1 MNKGILFDG
10 EAFDAALAAGA
21 APLPAFRDALRQAHE
36 VLARRFEHGAPIVQ
50 LVRGRAWVM
59 DQLLARAWRRIMG
72 AAEGQA
78 ALVAVGGYGRG
89 ELHPQSDVD
98 LTVLLPVGEL
108 PGLHETLECFLLFL
122 WDMGLEVGHSVRS
135 VADCEHEGQA
145 DITVATNLME
155 SRLLAGDPGLYY
167 AMRQV
172 VGPDRIWPTRQFFE
186 AKWQEQIARH
196 HKFHD
201 TAYNL
206 EPNIKEGPGGLRD
219 IQMIGWVAKRH
230 FGGQTLDDLVGH
242 GFLTPA
248 EYRILIDGQNFLWRV
263 RFGLHLLA
271 KRREDRLLFDHQRA
285 LARQFGYKDENATLA
300 VEQFMKRY
308 YRTVMELGQLNE
320 MLLQLF
326 QEKILHADE
335 PAQITPLNRRFQS
348 RNGFLE
354 VSHELVFRRQ
364 PFALLEIFLLLA
376 QHESLKGIRAETIRL
391 IRSHQHLIDDSFR
404 DDLRCRSLFMELL
417 RQPRGV
423 YTALRRMNRYGIL
436 GAYLPSFGRIVGQ
449 MQHDLFHVYT
459 VDQHILQVLR
469 NLRRFTMSEF
479 AHEYPLCS
487 RIISELDRPWLLYIA
502 ALFHDIAKGRGGDH
516 SELGT
521 VDAREFCEQHGLDA
535 EDTELVVWLVKN
547 HLVMSQV
554 AQKEDLGDPEVIGAF
569 ARLVGD
575 GRHLAALYLL
585 THADIRGTS
594 PKVWNQWKGKLL
606 ADLYFQTL
614 HYLHQG
620 ETPAAHGVIAERQAE
635 AMRLLRY
642 FALSDTVHERLWK
655 QLDTVYFLR
664 HSAEEIA
671 WHTRSL
677 HYRIYNNQPVVR
689 ARLHQDGD
697 SLQVMVYTQD
707 QPDLFARI
715 VGFFARNGYSIVDAK
730 IHTTAH
736 GYALDSFVVLD
747 IMERDNNREMVTYIE
762 HELEQRLIQQLPP
775 EVPSAGRLSR
785 QVKHF
790 PIKPEAAIVEDERG
804 GNFVLSLVAADRP
817 GLLYTVAD
825 ILAHHRAN
833 LQTAKITTLG
843 ERAEDVFL
851 ISGGDLRES
860 VSRIRLETELME
872 RLKV

>member
-1 MNKGILFDG
+1 MP
-10 EAFDAALAAGA
+10 AAVASPALSTSQLRELAISARQRLLAGQQSLAA
-21 APLPAFRDALRQAHE
+21 
-36 VLARRFEHGAPIVQ
+36 
-50 LVRGRAWVM
+50 
-59 DQLLARAWRRIMG
+59 AWREDKHGPTLLDGR
-72 AAEGQA
+72 A
-78 ALVAVGGYGRG
+78 ALVDSVLREIWNALAMPANCTLAAVGGYGRG
-89 ELHPQSDVD
+89 QLYPGSDVD
-98 LTVLLPVGEL
+98 LLILVPDEQHTSTDCAAAPQLERLI
-108 PGLHETLECFLLFL
+108 GLL
-122 WDMGLEVGHSVRS
+122 WDIGLDIGHSVRT
-135 VADCEHEGQA
+135 VDNCLDEAER
-145 DITVATNLME
+145 DITVQT
-155 SRLLAGDPGLYY
+155 SLLEARYLTGARALFDEFEQSYNAALQPAVFVKAKQLEQAERY
-167 AMRQV
+167 A
-172 VGPDRIWPTRQFFE
+172 
-186 AKWQEQIARH
+186 
-196 HKFHD
+196 KFND
-201 TAYNL
+201 TPYSL
-206 EPNIKEGPGGLRD
+206 EPNCKENPGGLRD
-219 IQMIGWVAKRH
+219 LQVLQWVARAA
-230 FGGQTLDDLVGH
+230 GIGDDWTALAKAGLITATEVRQFERADR
-242 GFLTPA
+242 FLCDL
-248 EYRILIDGQNFLWRV
+248 RIE
-263 RFGLHLLA
+263 LHLLA
-271 KRREDRLLFDHQRA
+271 GRREDRLLFDHQERLAAAMGIAPTDAKRA
-285 LARQFGYKDENATLA
+285 SEVLMQ
-300 VEQFMKRY
+300 RY
-308 YRTVMELGQLNE
+308 YRNAKLVTQLN
-320 MLLQLF
+320 LLVMQVLADRLQPAKMAAPIFIDSHFQMVREQLDVR
-326 QEKILHADE
+326 DE
-335 PAQITPLNRRFQS
+335 DI
-348 RNGFLE
+348 
-354 VSHELVFRRQ
+354 FRRQ
-364 PFALLEIFLLLA
+364 PSTILECFLL
-376 QHESLKGIRAETIRL
+376 QMQRSELKGMTPRTLRALWRAQGCIDATFRREPENRVL
-391 IRSHQHLIDDSFR
+391 FLKLFQQQHLIT
-404 DDLRCRSLFMELL
+404 
-417 RQPRGV
+417 P
-423 YTALRRMNRYGIL
+423 LRRMNQFDIL
-436 GAYLPSFGRIVGQ
+436 GRYLPAFGRIVGQ

-487 RIISELDRPWLLYIA
+487 RIISELERPWLLYVA

-521 VDAREFCEQHGLDA
+521 VDAREFCEQHGLDE

-547 HLVMSQV
+547 HLIMSQV
-554 AQKEDLGDPEVIGAF
+554 AQKEDLTDPEVIAGF
-569 ARLVGD
+569 SRLVGD
-575 GRHLAALYLL
+575 ARHLAALYLL

-614 HYLHQG
+614 HHITQG
-620 ETPAAHGVIAERQAE
+620 EAPPAHGIIAERQAE
-635 AMRLLRY
+635 AMRLLRF

-747 IMERDNNREMVTYIE
+747 VTERDNNREMVAYIE

-790 PIKPEAAIVEDERG
+790 PIKPEASIVEDERG
-804 GNFVLSLVAADRP
+804 GNFILSLVAADRP
-817 GLLYTVAD
+817 GLLYSVSN
-825 ILAHHRAN
+825 ILARHRAN
-833 LQTAKITTLG
+833 LHTAKITTLG